1 MIHHLTLYDYHSSQ
15 ARKGVFVRNI
25 TISIISLVFLLS
37 GYINF
42 PIARSQEF
50 CSNKN
55 RQEQGFQSTLIDP
68 KRKELWEVVP
78 DLVRSKVIAEELKV
92 HPEVAQKERDIITKY
107 IKFFGASAGRQIGTI
122 EALVYRTNWINFNI
136 INKHECVVWGHVE
149 KDYEKRDKTVIKA
162 GDYLTLYKLSGKD
175 AVLFWGPVAATDEDH
190 KKAGMSPGSRYNKCS
205 LVLDLSRN
213 EYVHARPT

>member
-1 MIHHLTLYDYHSSQ
+1 MIRRLTLYDYHSSQ

-42 PIARSQEF
+42 PIARSQES
-50 CSNKN
+50 CSSKN
-55 RQEQGFQSTLIDP
+55 RQEQELQSTSIDP
-68 KRKELWEVVP
+68 KRMELWQAVP
-78 DLVRSKVIAEELKV
+78 DLVRSKIIAEELKV
-92 HPEVAQKERDIITKY
+92 HPEVSQKEKDIITNY
-107 IKFFGASAGRQIGTI
+107 IKLFGASVGRQIGTI
-122 EALVYRTNWINFNI
+122 EALAYRTNWINFNI

-149 KDYEKRDKTVIKA
+149 KDFEKRDKTVVKE

-190 KKAGMSPGSRYNKCS
+190 KKASMSPGSRYNKCS